1 MDKVFSFTMTDNKN
15 KSDISWAK
23 RLLTTL
29 KNRED
34 SEHKQ
39 AIIRLIVGVVA
50 ASYLLAA
57 LFGQKN
63 ITGNL
68 LPTTITITCFFI
80 GAFFIFTWLIYDPRI
95 NKIRRL
101 LGCCI
106 DIISTT
112 AALYIN
118 GNLAAP
124 LFVVYLWVT
133 FGNGFR
139 FGSPYLFF
147 SMVISLA
154 GYCFVL
160 FTSELW
166 QTTHYFSY
174 GLLVGLIVLPLYVAS
189 LLKSLRTALSEAEV
203 ASKAKSNFLATM
215 SHEIRT
221 PLNGIIGIIDILKQS
236 QLDMNQQHYT
246 TLLSKS
252 SEWLLRVLS
261 DGLDFTKIESDE
273 LIIDYSPT
281 SLKEVLNNLSDVY
294 SEIASAKSIN
304 FAYTADDKL
313 PAAVECDKFRLL
325 QVLNNLLAN
334 AIKFTVN
341 GEIKLSVSCGDQDK
355 GNIPIFFTVSDTGK
369 GIRQDDFKTIFEP
382 FHQAATSDS
391 QNYGGTGLGLTI
403 ASKIIKLMGGRIKVK
418 SSLEKGT
425 TFSFKLNLKVT
436 EPLQSNPSSE
446 NNLQINWKRHPVI
459 LLVEDNEV
467 NSEVAV
473 NLLKHFGCEV
483 TACGNGIEA
492 LEAVHIKKFDL
503 ILMDCQMPEMDGYE
517 ATKKIRQMR
526 GYLSEI
532 PIIALTAHITVED
545 RKKCFEAGMVD
556 YMGKPFRGEELELL
570 LGRWLTDLAS
580 GFIKKTGEKGLKP
593 DAENRQTAIDKNQK
607 QALHDLR
614 NRLTAIMGNTE
625 LALLDK
631 DDPDEVELRLKT
643 VLNAVNSATEIAKS
657 LP

>member
-1 MDKVFSFTMTDNKN
+1 MTDNKN
-15 KSDISWAK
+15 RSNISRAK

-34 SEHKQ
+34 SEQ
-39 AIIRLIVGVVA
+39 VIIRLIVGVVA
-50 ASYLLAA
+50 ASYLLAT
-57 LFGQKN
+57 LFDQKN
-63 ITGNL
+63 ITGTL
-68 LPTTITITCFFI
+68 LPTTITITCFFT
-80 GAFFIFTWLIYDPRI
+80 GAIFILIWLLYDPSI
-95 NKIRRL
+95 NKSRRL
-101 LGCCI
+101 LGCCV

-124 LFVVYLWVT
+124 LFIVYLWVS

-139 FGSPYLFF
+139 FGTRYLFF
-147 SMVISLA
+147 SMTLSIA

-160 FTSELW
+160 FTSDLW
-166 QTTHYFSY
+166 LTTHYFSY

-189 LLKSLRTALSEAEV
+189 LLKSLRAALSKAEV
-203 ASKAKSNFLATM
+203 ANKAKSNFLATM

-236 QLDMNQQHYT
+236 KLDMNQQHYT

-261 DGLDFTKIESDE
+261 DGLDFTKMESDE

-281 SLKEVLNNLSDVY
+281 NLKEVLNNLSDVY
-294 SEIASAKSIN
+294 SEIASAKTIS
-304 FAYTADDKL
+304 FTYKADEKL

-334 AIKFTVN
+334 AFKFTSS
-341 GEIKLSVSCGDQDK
+341 GEIKLTVSCGEKVK
-355 GNIPIFFTVSDTGK
+355 GNIPILFTVSDTGK
-369 GIRQDDFKTIFEP
+369 GISPDNFKTIFKP
-382 FHQAATSDS
+382 FRQATTSDS

-403 ASKIIKLMGGRIKVK
+403 ASKIIKLMGGRIEVE
-418 SSLEKGT
+418 SSLGTGT
-425 TFSFKLNLKVT
+425 TFSFQLRLKVT
-436 EPLQSNPSSE
+436 ETLQANPSSE
-446 NNLQINWKRHPVI
+446 NDLRINWKRQPLI

-467 NSEVAV
+467 NSDVAV
-473 NLLKHFGCEV
+473 NLLEHFGCEV
-483 TACGNGIEA
+483 TACSNGIKA
-492 LEAVHIKKFDL
+492 LEAVHTKKFDL

-517 ATKKIRQMR
+517 ATKKIRQMH

-580 GFIKKTGEKGLKP
+580 GFIKKPTDNNLKSGSENLQMIAGE
-593 DAENRQTAIDKNQK
+593 DQK

-614 NRLTAIMGNTE
+614 NKLTAIVGNTE

-631 DDPDEVELRLKT
+631 DDPEEVEARLKT
-643 VLNAVNSATEIAKS
+643 VLDAVSKATKISKKLS
-657 LP
+657 